1 MFRTLSNVFIDIFT
15 GHSSSFL
22 SSLQFVTYIG
32 TGIKWI
38 FGKIF
43 NFIFS
48 IIWTVIKLIL
58 GLIDA
63 FSYIINSLLG
73 IDTTLDD
80 YTNIAK
86 SIGGSGSRNY
96 LDTLVDV
103 FRALIG
109 VSIILLLVFTIIAV
123 IRQEIDFAKSG
134 FVTDSKKGKGNNKM
148 GILKNLF
155 RNLMAIIVLPL
166 AMICVIVGV
175 NSILSAFNKALQGD
189 NQNVSLAGQVLYAS
203 TYDANKYRR
212 YANSNQRIPIIIK
225 AYDSDKY
232 SVYETDQ
239 LALEIRKVDVQNKLK
254 EVATNTANKSFL
266 SFEKSLTYKNNKF
279 YNSTDF
285 GDYFEQF
292 ICTPEQ
298 YYVMAD
304 FIDYVQKYS
313 LNYYIKSIDDPN
325 VEWKYV
331 EDVVYKSSS
340 NELNIT
346 YRDNSDL
353 NSNGSSSDYYTLSLA
368 PKNEVTSPIS
378 DAMDSIMAMLG
389 VGSYGDNVYNT
400 MERDDSGNYVN
411 LVQWANEKCYLHFSS
426 GFDRNTPLTW
436 TDVDEILMYEYNRYS
451 SNNTLSAFTFDQL
464 TADESD
470 PNYTLA
476 TLDVMQIKYSTY
488 NEEADVYL
496 EKEPLNCVL
505 INGNYYYVKKSE
517 TKTDKFGNALYEIV
531 SQNELSNNVVRY
543 LDPSYSL
550 LKKTGTPA
558 YLKFSAGF
566 NINDRTTWKTIDQ
579 VLLYEYYKNI
589 SIVMNDLGTYTISKI
604 KDEGVKLDIYE
615 ITEYVA
621 NVNERNE
628 FLSYSETTN
637 NYVMINGTYYQLNAS
652 GTIGNLSEKY
662 LLNSETEV
670 KTHYNYYLQITDN
683 YINGFD
689 SLTKKDA
696 KSFIYGGDI
705 SHFSDTDASDDI
717 FYVNFSLQL
726 SEGFDYKDT
735 STWSYRDYF
744 IFYLYVNYAVSD
756 SFDALKYTGIEGTVK
771 KNGSKYYF
779 FPKQSSYVN
788 TENPS
793 NKDMYFDIDDIKT
806 ISELNINKTL
816 DINEVKENN
825 YIDTNDNDLFISY
838 SSISSTFLKENAE
851 TKLITFS
858 DDYDYY
864 DVSTW
869 TMSDL
874 ILNYFSSKSV
884 INSAS
889 VLENSGYG
897 ALKLEVRDGDKNLV
911 DTVYTFGSYLG
922 TTYYC
927 LSEKNLKNYKNVN
940 GQKMNIN
947 SVEEFLNMNAFSFI
961 CSYNGLVKNNI
972 VTTYDNISASLF
984 QNYENFVLDYD
995 GLIDELVSDN
1005 FSEILTKAVKYTYTN
1020 ESLDANDPS
1029 TWTMF
1034 DLICYTITGTAKK
1047 SISGN
1052 VIVKDGKNYFV
1063 IKDKAIPISEGVCKG
1078 TLSDGDN
1085 TLTAKKITYGTT
1097 YTQLETYYNSTILPL
1112 LKNNYEIAGLTS
1124 LDTFKVQYNPNKTIN
1139 KSSYAHSSDIT
1150 ILDAIILMTSESGK
1164 VENRNYFFNVYT
1176 DGDHEYLNV
1185 NGKYIQLTR
1194 EISGIDG
1201 WIKYNPS
1208 HTFTLTDTSKVFTN
1222 DGSYTSFNSYTTRAG
1237 DTYLSTFS
1245 NLDCLIY
1252 AITDSVESS
1261 VYSVYKKTSSTS
1273 HYIFISGQFIDCTTA
1288 SIKNEQAIKPTRT
1301 DGKDS
1306 DESRAEDIDYLYET
1320 YYSQYVA
1327 NSASFDSDFARQ
1339 LTNYKITF
1347 NKNERLSWTP
1357 INIILYKNGFLTG
1370 DGVEATF
1377 EGEYTI
1383 SLNGDRTY
1391 FIYSKTDI
1399 IAGTKSIVIDVTDIG
1414 YIDNPIAGELD
1425 SRKYLRNKDSA
1436 IYEMNLR
1443 LFCVLDNN
1451 LNFLK
1456 DGEGNI
1462 LTSDEVLSRNYKFNE
1477 LTYLSGTSE
1486 VKDKN
1491 DLKVTFANANNFNL
1505 STVTTWTWYDLLY
1518 YNLFGDKFAGAS
1530 YFVYYSGTERYAEI
1544 TDGNETY
1551 YVLSNDGTVNLTQ
1564 NFSDDGTVNV
1574 SYNASDAN
1582 SATLGFVAYKITNK
1596 TESLLN
1602 KYKFTSH
1609 NTNKTFFYVKNVFT
1623 GKFNGIYKL
1632 TNSSTEIKSSKT
1644 VDSYTYVVSNSDNV
1658 SNWSLFD
1665 FVIYYASSY
1674 TGDRSYHSQLETFGV
1689 SQYFVIGETYINL
1702 TALSSVYNG
1711 DNLIV
1716 KKNADKTLSATRS
1729 LQTTCGFGDS
1739 EAVSGTTKQDCIFV
1753 INYDKEEVVTKFK
1766 QDSNKITN
1774 LTTGYYAQLF
1784 KFSDNFN
1791 PSDYTTWTLADMM
1804 IYYAFKNGF
1813 YGTNETFDIDY
1824 LEYYLED
1831 NTVKSKVVSKT
1842 LSTKNFQDFINIGG
1856 APGYVYYAMTTDS
1869 FGNSSVRKVIN
1880 FGNSKING
1888 KEIYYDYEVF
1898 MRLASRVTSYVITN
1912 DNQKDKISVKMTE
1925 MRTATEISATDIPH
1939 FIYSEVSENAKV
1951 DFAYKNYYY
1960 FNYDTSKFYETYA
1973 DIDTKISS
1981 SVIYQILNYG
1991 KSDALIKGTLNIR
2004 LSDGFDINDIST
2016 WTMLDYIV
2024 VYEYSREFEGNEFAE
2039 ISFSDMMTVDN
2050 YFVLYGFDSEDNLLV
2065 LNINDSY
2072 YNVANYVE
2080 KVNPD
2085 SETSMEYKL
2094 KTGGITSP
2102 ASAGVV
2108 TSDGASADKYGFRTL
2123 YEKINFTRNMTI
2135 SGLMYDFGE
2144 NSDSFNYEFED
2155 GKRIYRKIYQNTCAL
2170 YKADFSDPKFS
2181 KYSISP
2187 YIKQVSWPEKIMTD
2201 MQVLYPDLNWST
2213 LIATD
2218 GWLDTLGEFTSAYA
2232 NGQFVS
2238 KNNSSNT
2245 TAAGLVLSEFFLSVS
2260 KEVSDGFGYF
2270 EYETLFDENVI
2281 KSLMLSLLGEESYTN
2296 LSKQAEIFVEMFN
2309 TSFAPI
2315 LDEIARE
2322 NEIEILDGQV
2332 NNFTMCVYKSYLATV
2347 LLSSDIGE
2355 YLYTIATRVYAQYTI
2370 YESLATAAGDYSGYY
2385 AYTSG
2390 QKDENGDEIDYFT
2403 YSSFYE
2409 LVKYENML
2417 SGQSSPVYTFNMKK
2431 AYESYAK
2438 EYGSSPATITLNNSN
2453 FLDYYRMLYNYIN
2466 EKYRDAYSSGGRISD
2481 KSDIYCFMF
2490 DAYYSM
2496 LYANESNV
2504 KNTPTYLKLYKEYL
2518 DGSISRWGM
2527 VKDASIS
2534 DTSKY
2539 ISKYD
2544 TYKKA
2549 RTISKFSAY
2558 SGLLKLMAD
2567 RDYYQ
2572 DEDSSEEENKNF
2584 FQKLWDDIKSKVN
2597 ELINSETS
2605 FGILYKSFGS
2615 SYRQKLMNL
2624 MSIMNESLFDYSDDG
2639 SNEAWQK
2646 LIDINE
2652 DLDLL
2657 ITEVTEIR
2665 DLDSVEG
2672 QSQGKTE
2679 NGSRKMY
2686 VDDYYVDALDDLNKI
2701 KLGVGNYISA
2711 QKMMDKIVKSSIT
2724 FTLGQ
2729 YGQNYVTD
2737 GFDFNIENKRYT
2749 FDSNLSATRLAE
2761 YVYGGAYLKGFNIN
2775 PIYTDEEYNGL
2786 VSVSKVYDKKEGYL
2800 KTSLEMWPE
2809 LRRFA
2814 SELANYTSKLYYQ
2827 TNLKNTASNVS
2838 DGVLLTDY
2846 IKAQIQT
2853 SSGNRDLDSTTSEFL
2868 ILYYLIKESDISADT
2883 LVRLIFADTTTTLSH
2898 MTCSDGML
2906 NYTKI
2911 KEMAGVLDGTR
2922 NDLSLDDLTN
2932 KQAILVDY
2940 LCFVYS
2946 TDYNS
2951 FGYYNSGSDTPSERI
2966 HKVFKNVVSYLLVAE
2981 DSETSESEDALKL
2994 DNLTF
2999 KDFKLLLMDKIVD
3012 YQQNP
3017 SETAKENSARYITIF
3032 NLISAQFNYADSTN
3046 VYIGTSLRAVDLTKD
3061 SATVGN
3067 STPVIKYKPLSGSY
3081 VRASFVVDKS
3091 TRNNILNLAGLA
3103 NRPIEE
3109 LVNLEYDKLYDR
3121 NGMYDEASGD
3131 IFVVCS
3137 YNQTT
3142 GKYIPYLA
3150 CSNDYSIVAGS
3161 KFEEYKQDYFSER
3174 SLLRTDYYD
3183 DSQAYPIIAK
3193 GIINS
3198 SGEPT
3203 AIKIVDNKV
3212 VFYRTTVLASASL
3225 SDDAISATM
3234 SVSEVNTVGYIET
3247 VESTS
3252 YKKLGLFSGRTTMFI
3267 GSSDIKTYLSS
3278 KANVFFLQ
3286 NEIMY
3291 DLPKDDFDGI
3301 SVLDEFS
3308 SHYNLDFQT
3317 YFLLIMSFATLV
3329 PFLFNA
3335 TAAVLRRVLDLIF
3348 LILIGPVMISMKSFD
3363 YNDNGKGFGAK
3374 AFDSWKNMVSQAL
3387 LSAFG
3392 YIIGFNVYYIL
3403 VSSVL
3408 TMSFVSPATMTNI
3421 NRIGGL
3427 SLLSVATVNTI
3438 LRFLYV
3444 LTAVSIIKAVANMLT
3459 NIVTSGKVSNAF
3471 VSPVGGDEPMQSV
3484 KAVVGEVKSMAE
3496 KTAGVVNGQALL
3508 DLKNAAFEQA
3518 KNMVPGSAII
3528 TSAADNVKG
3537 GVDYFKSRA
3546 MQKSMQ
3552 AAGVDKKVAKQ
3563 AAKQFRETNKQQRE
3577 IKQKNRVA
3585 SANRFMS
3592 TYTHYI
3598 SEEDKKKKKNVEPA
3612 FDTNIHI
3619 MPGIVSQL
3627 KPPKKEKKDKGKKDK
3642 AKKGKKKK

>member
-22 SSLQFVTYIG
+22 SSLQFLKYIW

-38 FGKIF
+38 KSKIW
-43 NFIFS
+43 NFIVS
-48 IIWTVIKLIL
+48 IIWTVIKLVL

-109 VSIILLLVFTIIAV
+109 VSIILLLVFTIVAV
-123 IRQEIDFAKSG
+123 IRQEVDFAKSG

-155 RNLMAIIVLPL
+155 RNLMGIIVLPL

-239 LALEIRKVDVQNKLK
+239 LALEIRKVSVQNKLK

-292 ICTPEQ
+292 VCTPEQ

-353 NSNGSSSDYYTLSLA
+353 NGNGSSSDYYTLSLA

-411 LVQWANEKCYLHFSS
+411 LVQWANEKCYLHFSA
-426 GFDRNTPLTW
+426 GFDRNTPSTW

-464 TADESD
+464 TASESD
-470 PNYTLA
+470 PNYELA

-488 NEEADVYL
+488 YEEADVYL

-505 INGNYYYVKKSE
+505 INGNYYYVKESE

-531 SQNELSNNVVRY
+531 SQNELNNNVVVRY

-550 LKKTGTPA
+550 LHKTTDTA
-558 YLKFSAGF
+558 TLKFSAGF

-589 SIVMNDLGTYTISKI
+589 SIVMNDLGAYKFSDI
-604 KDEGVKLDIYE
+604 KDGVGFDIYE
-615 ITEYVA
+615 IKEVVA
-621 NVNERNE
+621 NVNEKNE
-628 FLSYSETTN
+628 LISYSTTTN
-637 NYVMINGTYYQLNAS
+637 KYVIINGTYYQLNS
-652 GTIGNLSEKY
+652 SNTIGDLSEKY

-670 KTHYNYYLQITDN
+670 KTHYNYYLQIKQN

-689 SLTKKDA
+689 TLEKKNA
-696 KSFIYGGDI
+696 ESFVKYRNIER
-705 SHFSDTDASDDI
+705 FSDTNAEDDI

-744 IFYLYVNYAVSD
+744 IFYLYVKYAVAD
-756 SFDALKYTGIEGTVK
+756 SFESLKYTGIEGTIK
-771 KNGSKYYF
+771 KNGSQYCF
-779 FPKQSSYVN
+779 FPKQSNYTSLDSEKAN
-788 TENPS
+788 I
-793 NKDMYFDIDDIKT
+793 YFDIDEIKK
-806 ISELNINKTL
+806 ISELNINKTI
-816 DINEVKENN
+816 DINEIKETN

-838 SSISSTFLKENAE
+838 NSTSATFLKNNAE
-851 TKLITFS
+851 TKLIIFS

-897 ALKLEVRDGDKNLV
+897 SLKLEVRDGDNNLV
-911 DTVYTFGSYLG
+911 DTIYTFGSYLG
-922 TTYYC
+922 NYYC

-961 CSYNGLVKNNI
+961 CSYNCLVKNNVI
-972 VTTYDNISASLF
+972 TTYDDISASLF

-1005 FSEILTKAVKYTYTN
+1005 FSEILTKAGKYTYTN

-1034 DLICYTITGTAKK
+1034 DLICYTITGSAKS

-1052 VIVKDGKNYFV
+1052 VIVKDNKKYFV
-1063 IKDKAIPISEGVCKG
+1063 IKDKAIPISEGVCAG

-1085 TLTAKKITYGTT
+1085 SLTVKKITYGTT
-1097 YTQLETYYNSTILPL
+1097 YTDLETYYNSTISSL
-1112 LKNNYEIAGLTS
+1112 LKNNYEIAGLES
-1124 LDTFKVQYNPNKTIN
+1124 LDTFKVKYTSNKTIN
-1139 KSSYAHSSDIT
+1139 KNSYVHNNDIT

-1164 VENRNYFFNVYT
+1164 VENKTYYFNVYT

-1185 NGKYIQLTR
+1185 NGKYIQLTK
-1194 EISGIDG
+1194 EMSGLDA

-1208 HTFTLTDTSKVFTN
+1208 HTFTLNSTSKAFTKS
-1222 DGSYTSFNSYTTRAG
+1222 GLETYTSFDFYTTRTE
-1237 DTYLSTFS
+1237 DSTHLSTFS
-1245 NLDCLIY
+1245 NLDYLVY

-1261 VYSVYKKTSSTS
+1261 EYTIYKKDSKD
-1273 HYIFISGQFIDCTTA
+1273 YIFVSGNFIDCT
-1288 SIKNEQAIKPTRT
+1288 SNRT
-1301 DGKDS
+1301 ELTMAGRTNGKDS
-1306 DESRAEDIDYLYET
+1306 DEKRRDNIDYLYDT

-1327 NSASFDSDFARQ
+1327 NSASFDSNFARQ
-1339 LTNYKITF
+1339 ITVYTTNF
-1347 NKNERLSWTP
+1347 NKDQRISWTP

-1370 DGVEATF
+1370 DGAQATF

-1383 SLNGDRTY
+1383 SLNGDKTY

-1399 IAGTKSIVIDVTDIG
+1399 IAGTKSIVIDITDIG
-1414 YIDNPIAGELD
+1414 YIDDPIAGELD

-1436 IYEMNLR
+1436 IYEQNLK

-1451 LNFLK
+1451 LNFQK
-1456 DGEGNI
+1456 DGENV
-1462 LTSDEVLSRNYKFNE
+1462 LTPEEVLNKNYKFND
-1477 LTYLSGTSE
+1477 LTTYLSGNSE
-1486 VKDKN
+1486 VKNKN
-1491 DLKVTFANANNFNL
+1491 DLKVAFTNANNFNL
-1505 STVTTWTWYDLLY
+1505 NNVTTWTWYDLLY
-1518 YNLFGDKFAGAS
+1518 YSLFEESFAGES
-1530 YFVYYSGTERYAEI
+1530 YFVYYSGSSETYAEI
-1544 TDGNETY
+1544 TDGDKTY
-1551 YVLSNDGTVNLTQ
+1551 YVLSNDGTVKLTER
-1564 NFSDDGTVNV
+1564 FSDDGSVNV
-1574 SYNASDAN
+1574 SYNSSDAN

-1602 KYKFTSH
+1602 RYKFTSR
-1609 NTNKTFFYVKNVFT
+1609 NTNKTFYYVKNVFT

-1632 TNSSTEIKSSKT
+1632 SNSTTEIQSNKT
-1644 VDSYTYVVSNSDNV
+1644 TDSYTYVVSNSDNV
-1658 SNWSLFD
+1658 SAWSLFD

-1689 SQYFVIGETYINL
+1689 SQYFVIGETYINI
-1702 TALSSVYNG
+1702 TALSKTYNG
-1711 DNLIV
+1711 DGLIV
-1716 KKNADKTLSATRS
+1716 KKNADKTLSATRT
-1729 LQTTCGFGDS
+1729 LTTTCGFGDS
-1739 EAVSGTTKQDCIFV
+1739 EAVSGATKQDCVFAY
-1753 INYDKEEVVTKFK
+1753 NYDEEDVITNFK
-1766 QDSNKITN
+1766 HDSNKITN
-1774 LTTGYYAQLF
+1774 TTTGFYAQLF

-1791 PSDYTTWTLADMM
+1791 PSDYTTWTLSDMM

-1813 YGTNETFDIDY
+1813 YGGAETFGTDY
-1824 LEYYLED
+1824 IEYYLED
-1831 NTVKSKVVSKT
+1831 NTLKTKVVRKE

-1856 APGYVYYAMTTDS
+1856 APGYVSYMMTTDS
-1869 FGNSSVRKVIN
+1869 FGNSSIRKVIN
-1880 FGNSKING
+1880 FSNQKINDNG
-1888 KEIYYDYEVF
+1888 ICYDYEVF
-1898 MRLASRVTSYVITN
+1898 MRLASRITSYITYTTTAN
-1912 DNQKDKISVKMTE
+1912 DDTISVKMTE
-1925 MRTATEISATDIPH
+1925 MRKATDISATDIPH
-1939 FIYSEVSENAKV
+1939 FIYSVAFENAKV

-1960 FNYDTSKFYETYA
+1960 FNYDTSKFYETYEK
-1973 DIDTKISS
+1973 IDEKISS

-1991 KSDALIKGTLNIR
+1991 QSDAQIKGTLNIK
-2004 LSDGFDINDIST
+2004 LSSGFDINDIST
-2016 WTMLDYIV
+2016 WTMLDYII
-2024 VYEYSREFEGNEFAE
+2024 VYEYSREFEGNEFSE

-2050 YFVLYGFDSEDNLLV
+2050 YFVLYAFDDDPISDGLLV
-2065 LNINDSY
+2065 LNINDAY
-2072 YNVANYVE
+2072 YNVAEYVE

-2094 KTGGITSP
+2094 KSGVTSP
-2102 ASAGVV
+2102 ASAGII
-2108 TSDGASADKYGFRTL
+2108 TSAGASADKYGFRTL

-2144 NSDSFNYEFED
+2144 NSDSFNYEFENGD
-2155 GKRIYRKIYQNTCAL
+2155 RIYRRIYQNTQAL

-2181 KYSISP
+2181 KYTISP

-2438 EYGSSPATITLNNSN
+2438 EYGYSPSTITLNNSN
-2453 FLDYYRMLYNYIN
+2453 FLNNYHLIYNYVN
-2466 EKYRDAYSSGGRISD
+2466 EKYRDTYSAGGRISD
-2481 KSDIYCFMF
+2481 KSDVYCFMF

-2496 LYANESNV
+2496 LYANETNV
-2504 KNTPTYLKLYKEYL
+2504 KNTPTYLKLYKDYL
-2518 DGSISRWGM
+2518 DGNISRWGM

-2558 SGLLKLMAD
+2558 SGLIKLMAD

-2584 FQKLWDDIKSKVN
+2584 FQKIWDGIKDKIN
-2597 ELINSETS
+2597 ELINSKTS
-2605 FGILYKSFGS
+2605 FGVLYQSFSS
-2615 SYRQKLMNL
+2615 SYQRKLKNL
-2624 MSIMNESLFDYSDDG
+2624 MSIMSDSLFDESDNG
-2639 SNEAWQK
+2639 SNTAWQK

-2657 ITEVTEIR
+2657 IKEVTEIR

-2672 QSQGKTE
+2672 SSQGKTE

-2686 VDDYYVDALDDLNKI
+2686 ADDYYVDALDDLNKI

-2724 FTLGQ
+2724 YTLGQ

-2761 YVYGGAYLKGFNIN
+2761 YVYGGSYLKKFNIN
-2775 PIYTDEEYNGL
+2775 PIYTDDEYDGL
-2786 VSVSKVYDKKEGYL
+2786 VSVSKVFDKKDGYL

-2809 LRRFA
+2809 LRSFA

-2838 DGVLLTDY
+2838 DGILLTDY
-2846 IKAQIQT
+2846 LKASIQI
-2853 SSGNRDLDSTTSEFL
+2853 SSGSRDLDSTTPEFL

-2883 LVRLIFADTTTTLSH
+2883 FVRLIFADTTTTLNE
-2898 MTCSDGML
+2898 MTCSDTML
-2906 NYTKI
+2906 SFAKI
-2911 KEMAGVLDGTR
+2911 KEMAGVLDGT
-2922 NDLSLDDLTN
+2922 NGLSLDDLTN
-2932 KQAILVDY
+2932 KQATLVDY

-2946 TDYNS
+2946 SDYNS
-2951 FGYYNSGSDTPSERI
+2951 FGYYNSGGDTPSERI
-2966 HKVFKNVVSYLLVAE
+2966 HKIFKNVVSYLLVAE

-2999 KDFKLLLMDKIVD
+2999 KDFKLLLMEKIVD

-3032 NLISAQFNYADSTN
+3032 NLISAQFNYSDSTN

-3061 SATVGN
+3061 SATTGN
-3067 STPVIKYKPLSGSY
+3067 PTPVIKYKPLSGSY

-3121 NGMYDEASGD
+3121 NGMYDEANGD

-3161 KFEEYKQDYFSER
+3161 KFEEYKRDYFSER

-3183 DSQAYPIIAK
+3183 DSQAYPIIAR

-3198 SGEPT
+3198 TGEPT

-3234 SVSEVNTVGYIET
+3234 AVSEVNTVGYTET

-3267 GSSDIKTYLSS
+3267 GSSDIKSYISS

-3335 TAAVLRRVLDLIF
+3335 TAAVLRRILDLIF

-3471 VSPVGGDEPMQSV
+3471 VSPVGGDEPMESV

-3518 KNMVPGSAII
+3518 KNMVPGSAIVAS
-3528 TSAADNVKG
+3528 TADNVKV

-3577 IKQKNRVA
+3577 IKQANRVA
-3585 SANRFMS
+3585 SANRFMT

-3598 SEEDKKKKKNVEPA
+3598 SEEEKKKKKDVEDAFGTNV
-3612 FDTNIHI
+3612 HI
-3619 MPGIVSQL
+3619 MPGIIKQL